1 MIRFLFLSALLVGC
15 GGKTDDTS
23 STTDA
28 ATDSTSS
35 NTDGSSVTDTT
46 PVTLPDGAPLDF
58 CAAAAERA
66 ARCETGTF
74 NADECQQQLRCYQNV
89 VRAADY
95 SPLLTCFATR
105 ECGVKDDDCVAKQA
119 MNYITDPVVQA
130 YVKACNEKRAACAE
144 AGVTFSDDY
153 CGFDHG
159 AMTDE
164 TRAKKTTCVGLSCAE
179 IRDCF
184 DTIFAAAGCGK

>member
-1 MIRFLFLSALLVGC
+1 MTRFLLLSALLLGC

-23 STTDA
+23 TTTDA
-28 ATDSTSS
+28 ATDGTS
-35 NTDGSSVTDTT
+35 NTDGGSVSDST
-46 PVTLPDGAPLDF
+46 PVTLPDGGTLDF

-66 ARCETGTF
+66 ARCETGAF
-74 NADECQQQLRCYQNV
+74 DAAECQQQLRCYKTI

-119 MNYITDPVVQA
+119 MNYISEPTVQA
-130 YVKACNEKRAACAE
+130 YVKACNEKRTACAE
-144 AGVTFSDDY
+144 AGVSFSDDY

-159 AMTDE
+159 LMTDDA
-164 TRAKKTTCVGLSCAE
+164 RAKMQTCVGLSCAE

-184 DTIFAAAGCGK
+184 DTIFEAAGCGK